1 MRLTR
6 FSDNALRCLIALA
19 VHEGKPATTEQV
31 ARQMAMSNDHLVKVV
46 SRLATFGL
54 IETLRGRKGGIRL
67 ARPAAEINVGD
78 VVRATEDNL
87 VLVECFD
94 PVEHQCPIAA
104 ACGLAPV
111 LDQALAA
118 FFAVLD
124 RHTLADL
131 VAQRMELSQLMHA

>member
-1 MRLTR
+1 
-6 FSDNALRCLIALA
+6 
-19 VHEGKPATTEQV
+19 
-31 ARQMAMSNDHLVKVV
+31 MAMSNDHLVKVV
-46 SRLATFGL
+46 SRLATLGL

-67 ARPAAEINVGD
+67 ARPATEINVGD
-78 VVRATEDNL
+78 VVRATEGNL

-94 PVEHQCPIAA
+94 PLENECPIAPV
-104 ACGLAPV
+104 CGLAPV